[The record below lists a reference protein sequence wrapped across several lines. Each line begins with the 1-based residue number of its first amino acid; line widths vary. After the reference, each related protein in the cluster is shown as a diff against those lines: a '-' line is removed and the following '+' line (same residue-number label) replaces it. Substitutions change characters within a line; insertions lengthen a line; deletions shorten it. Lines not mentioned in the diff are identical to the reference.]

1 MFYQNLIPKEHLI
14 TLLFFNKNFNTL
26 QKCIEPITMYV
37 VIKKN
42 YASAEIRQWSRVLKN
57 IKRCLH
63 DLILI
68 DVYALE
74 RSSCFHTTDFYKHKN
89 NKFGFR
95 PQSTQKNDTW
105 LKTFIISCL
114 KNTCPFV
121 PRINNVGYGG
131 NNSYTDE

>member
-1 MFYQNLIPKEHLI
+1 
-14 TLLFFNKNFNTL
+14 
-26 QKCIEPITMYV
+26 MYRADYNV
-37 VIKKN
+37 CGNKKN

-95 PQSTQKNDTW
+95 P
-105 LKTFIISCL
+105 
-114 KNTCPFV
+114 
-121 PRINNVGYGG
+121 
-131 NNSYTDE
+131 